1 MASPSSHH
9 LQQQHDDARPS
20 ALTERLLEQLCVG
33 LEQDAKVRMDL
44 EAKLERQQGEMA
56 KLREEAVEARIQTA
70 VQAAKEQA
78 RIEAELRIRELTP
91 PAPNLRLSALQSRLE
106 AMHAAKLLTDD
117 EYFRMDD
124 LVADFLELKAS
135 SGGGVAV
142 GGEVEAVAE
151 GTEVGGRLLKLM
163 ALSEGIAADG
173 SFARQARRKLV

>member
-1 MASPSSHH
+1 MARVA
-9 LQQQHDDARPS
+9 QQHDDARPS

-142 GGEVEAVAE
+142 GIRGLRREVVLLLVPPPRLSR
-151 GTEVGGRLLKLM
+151 VGVLPSLRLLC
-163 ALSEGIAADG
+163 I
-173 SFARQARRKLV
+173 QT

>member
-1 MASPSSHH
+1 M
-9 LQQQHDDARPS
+9 
-20 ALTERLLEQLCVG
+20 CVG